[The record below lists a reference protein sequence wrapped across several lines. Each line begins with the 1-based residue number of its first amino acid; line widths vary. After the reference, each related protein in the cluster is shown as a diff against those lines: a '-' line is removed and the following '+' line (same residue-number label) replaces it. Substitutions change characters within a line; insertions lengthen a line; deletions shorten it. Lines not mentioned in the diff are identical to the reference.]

1 LTGCRALLF
10 ARAVLAAGV
19 GAAAILG
26 AGDRSRWLLPAVLV
40 TLASL
45 VQAAALGPGPV
56 RVTGLLV
63 SDLAV
68 LLAVLAL
75 AGPGPLYLG
84 YAASVAAF
92 GGLLLGLPATAIWAG
107 LLVQTYAV
115 GRTVVGAALIV
126 PAGVAAVLVGSVV
139 TGQARRRAAELA
151 TAQREATALER
162 ARLARELHDSVAKTV
177 RGMSL
182 AALALPRSV
191 GQQPQL
197 AVQLADAISAA
208 AVAAERET
216 REVLAGLRLDSPDEA
231 FPPALT
237 RLCHIWSAGS
247 GIPVDCRIAP
257 VEPPV
262 PVRYEVV
269 RIVQEALTNT
279 GRHARA
285 GRVVVTLDHDGQW
298 LRLSVRDDGVGF
310 RVPKDLTT
318 SAERDRHGLVGMSER
333 ARSVGGRLEIAAEPG
348 RGTTITARLPA

>member
-1 LTGCRALLF
+1 MTGCRALLF

-19 GAAAILG
+19 ATAVILG
-26 AGDRSRWLLPAVLV
+26 AGDRLLPAVVV

-68 LLAVLAL
+68 LLAVLTL

-92 GGLLLGLPATAIWAG
+92 SGLLLGWPAMAIWVG
-107 LLVQTYAV
+107 LLLQTYAA

-126 PAGVAAVLVGSVV
+126 PAGVAAVLAGSVA
-139 TGQARRRAAELA
+139 TGQVRRRAAELA

-191 GQQPQL
+191 GRQPQL

-237 RLCHIWSAGS
+237 RLCHLWSAGS
-247 GIPVDCRIAP
+247 GVPVDCRIAP

-269 RIVQEALTNT
+269 RIVQEALTNA

-298 LRLSVRDDGVGF
+298 LRLSVRDDGAGF

-318 SAERDRHGLVGMSER
+318 LAEQDHHGLVGMSER

>member
-1 LTGCRALLF
+1 MTASRALLT
-10 ARAVLAAGV
+10 ARAVLAAAV
-19 GAAAILG
+19 GAAVLLG

-40 TLASL
+40 TLTSL

-84 YAASVAAF
+84 YAASFAAF
-92 GGLLLGLPATAIWAG
+92 SGLQLGSPAMAIWAG
-107 LLVQTYAV
+107 LLLQTYGVSRTMVAAAV
-115 GRTVVGAALIV
+115 IV
-126 PAGVAAVLVGSVV
+126 PAGVAAVLFGSVV
-139 TGQARRRAAELA
+139 TGRARRRAAELA
-151 TAQREATALER
+151 TVQREATALER

-182 AALALPRSV
+182 AALALPGSV
-191 GQQPQL
+191 GRQPRL
-197 AVQLADAISAA
+197 AAQLADAISAA

-237 RLCHIWSAGS
+237 RLCQVWSAGS
-247 GIPVDCRIAP
+247 GVPVDCRIAA

-269 RIVQEALTNT
+269 RIVQEALINT
-279 GRHARA
+279 ARHARA
-285 GRVVVTLDHDGQW
+285 GRVVVTLDHDGPW
-298 LRLSVRDDGVGF
+298 LRLSVRDDGAGF
-310 RVPKDLTT
+310 PVPENLTT
-318 SAERDRHGLVGMSER
+318 LAEHGHHGLVGMAER
-333 ARSVGGRLEIAAEPG
+333 ARSVGGRLDVAAQPG